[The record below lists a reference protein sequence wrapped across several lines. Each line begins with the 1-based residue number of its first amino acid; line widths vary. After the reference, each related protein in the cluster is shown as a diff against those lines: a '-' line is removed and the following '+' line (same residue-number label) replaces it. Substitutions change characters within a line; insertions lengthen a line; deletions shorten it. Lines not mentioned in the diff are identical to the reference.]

1 MNYVIQKKGGKR
13 LSPRT
18 GRPTD
23 NPKGKPLTIRL
34 DEEAK
39 EILTAYCKQE
49 KVEKG
54 EAARRGIKKLRSDLK
69 EKE

>member
-1 MNYVIQKKGGKR
+1 M
-13 LSPRT
+13 SPRT

-23 NPKGKPLTIRL
+23 NPKGKPIAIRL
-34 DEEAK
+34 DEESSK
-39 EILTAYCKQE
+39 ILDAYCKQE

-54 EAARRGIKKLRSDLK
+54 EAARRGIKKLRSELK

>member
-1 MNYVIQKKGGKR
+1 M
-13 LSPRT
+13 SPRT

-23 NPKGKPLTIRL
+23 NPKGKPITIRL
-34 DEEAK
+34 DNEAQT
-39 EILTAYCKQE
+39 ILDAYCKQE

-54 EAARRGIKKLRSDLK
+54 EAARRGIKKLKSELK